1 MIEVMRAN
9 SRRKALDQAPLPMTP
24 ATVAARQLAAV
35 DWARVVATTGCLALA
50 GAGALY
56 FSTYA
61 PKPLSEPEQAS
72 SRARSLA
79 NCGAGMF
86 DVVPHDA
93 RCPRFDA
100 IALDTSEAGCMPA
113 CAAYTLTLHADGK
126 AVLEV
131 RAPEAE
137 RGHFEASISDYEF
150 RELANVL
157 ALLDLDRR
165 GHFVPPQP
173 DVDSFALRGG
183 CGGKW
188 SFNANLGG
196 AAGETEAVAKCL
208 AAVKQRADWSLVVPK
223 K

>member
-1 MIEVMRAN
+1 VAVTRPGVAGRLAN
-9 SRRKALDQAPLPMTP
+9 
-24 ATVAARQLAAV
+24 V
-35 DWARVVATTGCLALA
+35 DWARVVGTSGCLALL

-61 PKPLSEPEQAS
+61 PKPLSAQEQAS

-100 IALDTSEAGCMPA
+100 IALETSEGGCLPA

-137 RGHFEASISDYEF
+137 RGRYEASVSDYEF
-150 RELANVL
+150 RELSNLL
-157 ALLDLDRR
+157 AALELERV
-165 GHFVPPQP
+165 GHLVPAPP
-173 DVDSFALRGG
+173 DAGSYALRGG
-183 CGGKW
+183 CGGTW
-188 SFNANLGG
+188 SFSANLGG
-196 AAGETEAVAKCL
+196 APGETEQMAQCL
-208 AAVKQRADWSLVVPK
+208 VAVKQRADWSLVVPK

>member
-9 SRRKALDQAPLPMTP
+9 SRRKALDPAPQRT
-24 ATVAARQLAAV
+24 AAARQLAAV

-61 PKPLSEPEQAS
+61 PKPLSAQEQAT

-93 RCPRFDA
+93 HCPRFDA
-100 IALDTSEAGCMPA
+100 IALDSNEGGCMPA
-113 CAAYTLTLHADGK
+113 CNAYTLTLHANGE

-137 RGHFEASISDYEF
+137 RGRYEASISDYEF

-157 ALLDLDRR
+157 ASLDLGRR
-165 GHFVPPQP
+165 GHLVPAPP
-173 DVDSFALRGG
+173 DVDAHELRGG

-188 SFNANLGG
+188 SFSANLGG
-196 AAGETEAVAKCL
+196 APGETEAVAQCL
-208 AAVKQRADWSLVVPK
+208 AAVRKRADWSLVVPEK
-223 K
+223 